1 MPLLLLLLLII
12 LIAQIGFWDTLTA
25 ILGGILMLVLLVVI
39 AVAIAGL
46 AGWLLLR
53 KLRG

>member
-12 LIAQIGFWDTLTA
+12 LIAQIGFWDTLSA
-25 ILGGILMLVLLVVI
+25 ILGGILMLVLLVLI
-39 AVAIAGL
+39 AVALVGL

-53 KLRG
+53 RMRG